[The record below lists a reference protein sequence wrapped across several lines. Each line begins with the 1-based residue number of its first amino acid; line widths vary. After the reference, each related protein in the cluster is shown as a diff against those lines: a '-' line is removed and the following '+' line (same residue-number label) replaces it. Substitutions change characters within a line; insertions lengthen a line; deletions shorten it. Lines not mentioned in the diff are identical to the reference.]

1 MKRIIFSVIMWLA
14 TTAGVYAQVDIYGYF
29 EPQYTG
35 LNHNDDYNQS
45 QSNKLRVDLKSTAIE
60 NVEFGADVIYLLYFG
75 KKEWNVLDFLP
86 DRVTSAIAPEL
97 YPFYQFTYDD
107 TFYLD
112 NVYVRIANYRL
123 ALTAGKQQISLG
135 TGYFANPTDVFNT
148 KDALDPTYE
157 QPGHNAIRGDLF
169 LKHRLSVMVMYTPI
183 AVDWRNSG
191 KLVRAKAGIGHFDFS
206 LTGYEFQDTATDFYA
221 FEELQQRR
229 RLVGVDFVGELFG
242 LGIWGEGIYNF
253 MEDEDDKSYE
263 FLVGWDYTFESGLYT
278 LLEYHHNSLGKS
290 DYQDY
295 NLNDWM
301 RFFVGETKTIS
312 QDQVYGLIQYPV
324 TDLTM
329 VGSSIIFSVSDQS
342 VALVPMV
349 YHSLFENID
358 LTFMLNLS
366 IGKEGKVFS
375 SALGASGL
383 LRAQVYF

>member
-1 MKRIIFSVIMWLA
+1 MKGITLSIIIWLV
-14 TTAGVYAQVDIYGYF
+14 TMAGAYAQVDIYGYF

-35 LNHNDDYNQS
+35 LYLNDDYSQS

-86 DRVTSAIAPEL
+86 DRVTSAIPPEL
-97 YPFYQFTYDD
+97 YPLYQFTYDD

-112 NVYVRIANYRL
+112 NVYIRLANYRL

-135 TGYFANPTDVFNT
+135 TGYFANPTDIFNT

-169 LKHRLSVMVMYTPI
+169 LKHRLSVTVMYTPI
-183 AVDWRNSG
+183 AADWENSG
-191 KLVRAKAGIGHFDFS
+191 KLMRTKAGIGHFDFS
-206 LTGYEFQDTATDFYA
+206 LTGYDFHDTTTDFIT
-221 FEELQQRR
+221 FESLQQHRR
-229 RLVGVDFVGELFG
+229 CVGADFVGELFG
-242 LGIWGEGIYNF
+242 LGIWAEGIYNF
-253 MEDEDDKSYE
+253 IEDNESYE
-263 FLVGWDYTFESGLYT
+263 LLVGSDYTFESGLYT

-290 DYQDY
+290 DYQNY
-295 NLNDWM
+295 SLNDWM
-301 RFFVGETKTIS
+301 RFITGETKTIS
-312 QDQVYGLIQYPV
+312 QDQIYGLIQYPV

-329 VGSSIIFSVSDQS
+329 VGSSVIFSVSDQS

-358 LTFMLNLS
+358 LTLMLNLS

-375 SALGASGL
+375 SALGTGGF